1 MEILRLFL
9 DNGANSTSTDCL
21 QNTALHLAV
30 QKSNNT
36 EMVKYLIEQ
45 AKLDVNAINLENQT
59 ALHLVSYQGYMP
71 VVEYLIE
78 NGALVDVRDK
88 YNVTPL
94 HIAAAY
100 GHLSTL
106 QLLLNKG
113 NIFINRY

>member
-1 MEILRLFL
+1 MLKLLIEK
-9 DNGANSTSTDCL
+9 GADINTIDCL
-21 QNTALHLAV
+21 GNTALHLAV